1 MSYELRTEPGPLFGC
16 IFQRPLPAK
25 VLWNFSGLD
34 RYHLASARKRQKHV
48 GNEDALRKVF
58 EVLK

>member
-1 MSYELRTEPGPLFGC
+1 LSNELRAEPGPLFGC

-25 VLWNFSGLD
+25 ALWNFWVHV
-34 RYHLASARKRQKHV
+34 RYHHASARKRQKHV
-48 GNEDALRKVF
+48 GDEDALRKVF